1 MKKHI
6 EVGSDHKYLSVT
18 TGKYLPILRKQ
29 RYELVHETKKKKKPN
44 IIFIDKELAIKIIM
58 DCGTA
63 AAHKF
68 RARLGLKHYDVI
80 LAKNNQ
86 CWQDNKFIWRR
97 KLANA
102 I

>member
-1 MKKHI
+1 MNQKK
-6 EVGSDHKYLSVT
+6 
-18 TGKYLPILRKQ
+18 PKQ
-29 RYELVHETKKKKKPN
+29 PN

-86 CWQDNKFIWRR
+86 C
-97 KLANA
+97 
-102 I
+102 